1 MNILH
6 LTNEQLSLVQ
16 QALDFYSRVGIGQ
29 FNVIK
34 DHPTFQEHLYKEFAP
49 KKNLE
54 VGDKTQRGEIVEI
67 DKKGKWIK
75 TKGSWGNG
83 EEIKKWTDVQ
93 NIKHSTDYSKYHD
106 VRDMVDIELT
116 YPRNRLINDMEMPRH
131 GSWGIHHPSVDDT
144 CRMAFDIIQV
154 IRHERWKLNENRSN
168 ITVDSSIHFTHRKDN
183 SSDKIKCEINVYK
196 LNGKLI

>member
-49 KKNLE
+49 KKTLE